1 MFSTI
6 FADLQTALTTSI
18 LRNRIVIRDFESL
31 TSHIFMKRF
40 FVNNWITLII
50 TLAFVISTVM
60 AIRNGYVID
69 HNHKLLRQTE
79 LVKLRTQQI
88 LSDIMHGA
96 DLGVRGYGLT
106 KDEKL
111 LNPFNK
117 TLEMAP
123 GIFQDLD
130 SLLKLQN
137 YENRADLNKVK
148 AEVDAYIKFSHEM
161 IADARNDSMATFTNK
176 LKEDRG
182 FNVWEKYAEFSNPL
196 FAYQDQLNARALY
209 EYQWAIRANLILQL
223 AILALV
229 LPLVYF
235 FVAQVQKERRRRKEL
250 LKEVDVTDRTFVFN
264 DGKETSQLSEDIN
277 ERSID
282 HIKQASSF
290 IASIMEGKYDVTW
303 RGLTSDNDALN
314 KTTLAGNLIQLR
326 ENLKKVRQEDER
338 RNWVNEGIAKFSE
351 IMRNHQNQSSDFF
364 VQAISFLV
372 NYIKAQQ
379 GSLFVAQ
386 VENEETILKLEACY
400 AYDKRKWVE
409 KNIPVGSGLIGQAY
423 LEGTP
428 VILNDV
434 PADYLHITSG
444 LGQALPRNIV
454 IIPMMHNEQT
464 IAVAEFASFDKL
476 ETYQVQFL
484 VRIGEYFASSISN
497 TSTTKQMKGLLEE
510 AGMREQQMKQR
521 EEELRQNMEEL
532 QAIQEEMERKQ
543 KDAQYQS

>member
-1 MFSTI
+1 
-6 FADLQTALTTSI
+6 
-18 LRNRIVIRDFESL
+18 
-31 TSHIFMKRF
+31 MKRF

-123 GIFQDLD
+123 GIFHDLD
-130 SLLKLQN
+130 SLLKLQD

-148 AEVDAYIKFSHEM
+148 AEVDAYIMFSHEM
-161 IADARNDSMATFTNK
+161 IADARIDDMATFTNK

-182 FNVWEKYAEFSNPL
+182 FNVWEKYAEFSKPL

-250 LKEVDVTDRTFVFN
+250 LKEVDVTDRTFVFD

-303 RGLTSDNDALN
+303 GGLTSDNDALN

-372 NYIKAQQ
+372 NYVKAQQ

-428 VILNDV
+428 VILNEV
-434 PADYLHITSG
+434 PAGYLHITSG

-476 ETYQVQFL
+476 EAYQVQFL

-543 KDAQYQS
+543 KDVKYQPSQN